1 MDRLLAIS
9 VLAIWIS
16 TVSLVGIWLVD
27 DGIITLD
34 FLDDFLKNYFLIENK
49 IYSIDLSSSMS
60 DLFVTYG

>member
-9 VLAIWIS
+9 VLAIWIY